1 MLQVF
6 IVNLSLAKISYY
18 LFFRSKYF
26 KPYISDVKGLHNFP
40 GPVIHSHSY
49 RDASLYKNQSVLI
62 VGSGFSGLDVA
73 LQISDHTK
81 KVYVCYHHKP
91 SSFIVPSQV
100 ELLPPIENINT
111 DGTVCF
117 ADNKH
122 RHVDSIILCT
132 GYDYEFPFLTAESG
146 ITVHNKR
153 IAPLYKHTFNAVH
166 PSLAVIGTNF
176 PTLAWPHAELQ
187 VQWVLSVWAGN
198 KQLPSSID
206 MIKDSDDDYQK
217 RLQSGLSPRQAHYIM
232 LDMPCQREFFTEL
245 AELGDAKPF
254 ECILWEVY
262 DDFVKEMFQN
272 FSTYKDTEYC
282 IVAKDKWT
290 KILYQQ

>member
-6 IVNLSLAKISYY
+6 MSLAKINCCC
-18 LFFRSKYF
+18 FFHSKYF

-73 LQISDHTK
+73 FQISDHTK
-81 KVYVCYHHKP
+81 KVYMCYHHKP
-91 SSFIVPSQV
+91 SPFIVPSQV

-111 DGTVCF
+111 DGTICF

-166 PSLAVIGTNF
+166 PSLAVIGTNS
-176 PTLAWPHAELQ
+176 PTLSWPHAELQ

-217 RLQSGLSPRQAHYIM
+217 RLQSGLSSRQAHHVK
-232 LDMPCQREFFTEL
+232 LDVPAQREFFTEL
-245 AELGDAKPF
+245 AELGDSKPF
-254 ECILWEVY
+254 ESTVWEIC
-262 DDFVKEMFQN
+262 DDALKEMLRN
-272 FSTYKDTEYC
+272 FPTFKDTEYC
-282 IVAKDKWT
+282 IVSKDKWT
-290 KILYQQ
+290 KTLLLQ